1 MTGSRMPNLFGSVS
15 RQLKIVNVASVPQ
28 RSPFRYA
35 GGKTWLVPR
44 IREWLSVFGG
54 LDKELIETFT
64 GGGIVTL
71 TAVMENLVGRATMIE
86 LDEDVAAVWETI
98 LGGEAEW
105 LSNEIERFNLTQENV
120 NSILSE
126 SPQSVRERALATIVK
141 NRVTRGGILAPGV
154 GFVKHGENGKG
165 LASRWYPKTL
175 KKRILAIDQVRHR
188 IKFIQ
193 GDAIPFLK
201 KHANREDLV
210 FFIDPPY
217 IKAGRRLYKY
227 SDIDHDLLF
236 KLASNL
242 SGNFLMTYD
251 NEEEIRALAQEYGFQ
266 ARTVPMRNTHLAE
279 KLELLI
285 GKDLDWLS

>member
-54 LDKELIETFT
+54 LDKELIETFA

-105 LSNEIERFNLTQENV
+105 LAGEIERFNLTQENV

-201 KHANREDLV
+201 KHAKREDLV

-217 IKAGRRLYKY
+217 TKAGRRLYKY

-266 ARTVPMRNTHLAE
+266 ARTVPMRNTHLTE